1 MRYPKRIESKGYFKM
16 GRKQNY
22 PIHLSDEDREELET
36 VVKGGE
42 NKVRVVHRAQMLLW
56 SDAGKS
62 DLEIADLLSVR
73 PLTVANTRQRWVEK
87 HSLLDEARSGRPAI
101 LDGKQEAFLVAL
113 ACSESP
119 EGRASWRMQLLA
131 DRLVELEVIEQ
142 PISDETVRR
151 TLKKTNL
158 KPG

>member
-1 MRYPKRIESKGYFKM
+1 M

-22 PIHLSDEDREELET
+22 PIHLSDEEREELEA

-56 SDAGKS
+56 SDTGKS

-73 PLTVANTRQRWVEK
+73 PLAVANTRQRWVKK
-87 HSLLDEARSGRPAI
+87 HSLLDEARPGRPPI

-113 ACSESP
+113 TCSESP
-119 EGRASWRMQLLA
+119 EGRESWSMQLLA
-131 DRLVELEVIEQ
+131 DRLVELQIVEQ
-142 PISDETVRR
+142 AISDETVRR
-151 TLKKTNL
+151 ILKKMNL
-158 KPG
+158 NPG

>member
-1 MRYPKRIESKGYFKM
+1 M

-22 PIHLSDEDREELET
+22 PIALSQAERAELESI
-36 VVKGGE
+36 VKGGE

-62 DLEIADLLSVR
+62 DLEIAELLCIR
-73 PLTVANTRQRWVEK
+73 PLAVANTRQRWVEK
-87 HSLLDEARSGRPAI
+87 HSLWDEARSGRPPL

-113 ACSESP
+113 TCSDSP
-119 EGRASWRMQLLA
+119 QGRETWSMQLLA
-131 DRLVELEVIEQ
+131 DRLVELQIVEQ

-151 TLKKTNL
+151 TLKKMNSN
-158 KPG
+158 PG

>member
-1 MRYPKRIESKGYFKM
+1 M

-22 PIHLSDEDREELET
+22 PIHLSDAEREELEA
-36 VVKGGE
+36 VVKGGT

-62 DLEIADLLSVR
+62 DVEIADLLGVR
-73 PLTVANTRQRWVEK
+73 PLAVANTRQRWVEK
-87 HSLLDEARSGRPAI
+87 HRLVDEARSGRPPI

-113 ACSESP
+113 TCSDSP
-119 EGRASWRMQLLA
+119 EGRESWSMQLLA
-131 DRLVELEVIEQ
+131 DRLVELQIVEQ

-151 TLKKTNL
+151 ILKKTNL
-158 KPG
+158 NLG

>member
-1 MRYPKRIESKGYFKM
+1 M

-22 PIHLSDEDREELET
+22 PIHLSAKEHKELET
-36 VVKGGE
+36 VVKGGK

-62 DLEIADLLSVR
+62 DLEIADLLSVN
-73 PLTVANTRQRWVEK
+73 PLSVAKTRQRWVEK
-87 HSLLDEARSGRPAI
+87 HTLLDNARSGRRPM

-113 ACSESP
+113 TCSESP
-119 EGRASWRMQLLA
+119 EGRENWTMQLLA
-131 DRLVELEVIEQ
+131 DKLVELKVIAT

-151 TLKKTNL
+151 TLKKMH
-158 KPG
+158 

>member
-1 MRYPKRIESKGYFKM
+1 M

-22 PIHLSDEDREELET
+22 PVHLSDEEREELEA

-73 PLTVANTRQRWVEK
+73 PLAVANTRQRWVEK

-101 LDGKQEAFLVAL
+101 MDGKQEAFLVAL
-113 ACSESP
+113 TCSESP
-119 EGRASWRMQLLA
+119 EGRASWSMQLLA
-131 DRLVELEVIEQ
+131 DRLVELQIVEQ
-142 PISDETVRR
+142 AVSDETVRR
-151 TLKKTNL
+151 ILKKMNL
-158 KPG
+158 NPG